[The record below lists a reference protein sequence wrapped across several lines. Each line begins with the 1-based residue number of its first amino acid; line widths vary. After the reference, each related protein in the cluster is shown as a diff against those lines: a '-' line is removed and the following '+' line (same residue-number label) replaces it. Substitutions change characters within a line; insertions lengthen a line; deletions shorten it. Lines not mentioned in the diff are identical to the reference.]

1 MSEEARK
8 RARETLARL
17 AARDADRELM
27 MVEPEVETPAEDE
40 PTLTEQRRTFKAAR
54 IADEKAGGIEARLW
68 ANLESWKRARFDGLW
83 KAFDTFKGA
92 IMKAV
97 ADKVVREI
105 AGMKAAVN
113 EHQAKA
119 YDDLKAELLAHIADE
134 MNSELREL
142 RKYKQLDADQLQAAA
157 LKAMAQGFVNFRET
171 TVNPKITALSTEI
184 EHLRREIREL
194 RESR

>member
-27 MVEPEVETPAEDE
+27 MVEPEVDTPAEDE
-40 PTLTEQRRTFKAAR
+40 PTLTEQRRAYKQAA
-54 IADEKAGGIEARLW
+54 KAGGIEARLW

-83 KAFDTFKGA
+83 KAFDAFKGA
-92 IMKAV
+92 VMKAV
-97 ADKVVREI
+97 ADKVVGEI